1 MIEESLLKSGILGKD
16 GFVWWIGRVA
26 HSKYW
31 KNENDAFS
39 KSGIKGGRCKVR
51 IIGYH
56 PFDATLPEK
65 DLPWASVMIDA
76 FTGSGQGGLGQTL
89 NLVGGETCIGFFLD
103 GEEAQQPVVMGLL
116 HRSANVK
123 DSISENDIIQ
133 SGSSQFKTF
142 TGFPGNVSGGT
153 KRAPIN
159 TNPIAPGGTPGG
171 ANGGKPIN
179 ACDAQYKGSLAAQG
193 AEKRFT
199 RTIVKPSNCGNDFIG
214 QITRALQDFIGMISI
229 LDGAFGQFVDPLL
242 NEIVDITNS
251 IRNIA
256 GQIAGFIKGIIN
268 NIRSGILKCI
278 ISLFKK
284 FLGLNKKTNPTH
296 PITNPAAEFAAK
308 NIFEKIYCIFEYLFD
323 EIIDFIVNMLTNLV
337 GQVIN
342 GPLCAV
348 EQFVSGILAKLM
360 DMIEQALQPILSGI
374 SWLTGGISNIR
385 SVLSQVSTLAS
396 QIYNLIGDCGGLKC
410 KQPSQWV
417 SSTATALA
425 VASDDWKKQLKNI
438 NVLQNVSKDLTKIND
453 ALNSDV
459 VLKDIVRKVKSSPG
473 VFSVDYMTE
482 NGNVVT
488 RQEDESGNVLFE
500 NTGGYTNTNQL
511 EGILK
516 TTKALGGDLTT
527 IEAAI
532 GTISLFGNGN
542 SAFDA
547 CNQLTTNPQTQYD
560 LSPVPLGYKFKYCI
574 PPIAEVLGDGVG
586 AKLIPIVTDG
596 RVFSVEVING
606 GYGYTS
612 PLPIAIVDNSGHGS
626 GARATA
632 IVENGIITG
641 AIVLRTGYGYCGG
654 NYNSIGIGTT
664 QQSTTGISSSVVG
677 IVTSIYVET
686 PGIGYTSGDTISIG
700 STIATPLITQNG
712 SIVKVNLPTNYN
724 ETFNTTPTII
734 INTTTG
740 VGAKVI
746 PVMKFTP
753 QGTFVN
759 ENATTNIDQKQ
770 VINVVDC
777 I

>member
-1 MIEESLLKSGILGKD
+1 
-16 GFVWWIGRVA
+16 
-26 HSKYW
+26 
-31 KNENDAFS
+31 
-39 KSGIKGGRCKVR
+39 
-51 IIGYH
+51 
-56 PFDATLPEK
+56 
-65 DLPWASVMIDA
+65 
-76 FTGSGQGGLGQTL
+76 
-89 NLVGGETCIGFFLD
+89 
-103 GEEAQQPVVMGLL
+103 
-116 HRSANVK
+116 
-123 DSISENDIIQ
+123 
-133 SGSSQFKTF
+133 
-142 TGFPGNVSGGT
+142 
-153 KRAPIN
+153 
-159 TNPIAPGGTPGG
+159 
-171 ANGGKPIN
+171 
-179 ACDAQYKGSLAAQG
+179 
-193 AEKRFT
+193 
-199 RTIVKPSNCGNDFIG
+199 
-214 QITRALQDFIGMISI
+214 
-229 LDGAFGQFVDPLL
+229 
-242 NEIVDITNS
+242 
-251 IRNIA
+251 
-256 GQIAGFIKGIIN
+256 
-268 NIRSGILKCI
+268 
-278 ISLFKK
+278 
-284 FLGLNKKTNPTH
+284 
-296 PITNPAAEFAAK
+296 
-308 NIFEKIYCIFEYLFD
+308 
-323 EIIDFIVNMLTNLV
+323 
-337 GQVIN
+337 
-342 GPLCAV
+342 V
-348 EQFVSGILAKLM
+348 E
-360 DMIEQALQPILSGI
+360 
-374 SWLTGGISNIR
+374 
-385 SVLSQVSTLAS
+385 
-396 QIYNLIGDCGGLKC
+396 
-410 KQPSQWV
+410 
-417 SSTATALA
+417 
-425 VASDDWKKQLKNI
+425 
-438 NVLQNVSKDLTKIND
+438 
-453 ALNSDV
+453 
-459 VLKDIVRKVKSSPG
+459 SSPG

-488 RQEDESGNVLFE
+488 RQEDGNGNILFE
-500 NTGGYTNTNQL
+500 NTGGYTNSRQL

-542 SAFDA
+542 SGFDA

-560 LSPVPLGYKFKYCI
+560 LSPVPLGYKFAYCI

-586 AKLIPIVTDG
+586 AKLTPIVTDG

-612 PLPIAIVDNSGHGS
+612 PLSIAIIDNSGYGT

-664 QQSTTGISSSVVG
+664 QQSTTGVSSSVVG

-700 STIATPLITQNG
+700 STTATPLITQNG

-759 ENATTNIDQKQ
+759 ENATTNMDQKQ